1 MQIYDHGKERIHNT
15 QLRFLFFLRGKGRR
29 SVICINFDILSSRGD
44 FGQFSWNNMH
54 FGKTL
59 IKKVFFLLLHVFMF
73 SKQMIKCETVSFIRD
88 CIFRNYPSQRRHR
101 QHVNTTPF
109 KRIISMCYGSW
120 HHFVISLVLPALY
133 LMLRYTA
140 APFFTTHDQ
149 WRPPWPKSKV
159 NAIISP
165 DVFVF

>member
-1 MQIYDHGKERIHNT
+1 MGRKEHTIHSFYFS
-15 QLRFLFFLRGKGRR
+15 QGKGSAVCNLHQFWHFVVKRR
-29 SVICINFDILSSRGD
+29 FWTIFLEQHAFWKNFDHKI
-44 FGQFSWNNMH
+44 
-54 FGKTL
+54 
-59 IKKVFFLLLHVFMF
+59 IFFLLHVFMF
-73 SKQMIKCETVSFIRD
+73 SKQMTKCETVSFIRD

-109 KRIISMCYGSW
+109 KRIISVFYASW
-120 HHFVISLVLPALY
+120 HLFVISLVLPPLY
-133 LMLRYTA
+133 LMLR
-140 APFFTTHDQ
+140 PFSLLHDQ